1 MDNVITKDSVLI
13 TEFEKKIE
21 QMDSIINIMQ
31 TNNFCSMGKWVIGE
45 KLMKI
50 FGISKRSL
58 QNYRDTGILPYSM
71 IGGKIYYNM
80 TDIEELFRKNYIN
93 VP

>member
-1 MDNVITKDSVLI
+1 MDNVITKDSALI

-21 QMDSIINIMQ
+21 QMDGIIDIMQ
-31 TNNFCSMGKWVIGE
+31 NNNFCSMEKWVIGE

-93 VP
+93 MP